1 MAEPYD
7 DVEVSRLGTSGL
19 EIPRPRATMGA
30 RRGWRGWCVTV
41 SAAPDVLYPYDPAV
55 LRAIHREFDPDVV
68 ALIVRRV
75 YRSTTGGFRVARF
88 HAFGRRHTNPE
99 FVPPPW
105 TAKVMMPLMGRQP
118 APTAM
123 MFHLEDRTTRLG
135 DGLPGS
141 YLPFNWRA
149 YKAVRALYQTL
160 TTKQKQ
166 KHEAEHGRA
175 AQARKRRLEADA
187 MVRERQQKDAK
198 WLDERMQNILN
209 DEHIANRLVAQQ
221 MDARKTP
228 MAGPWEGAR

>member
-1 MAEPYD
+1 MGQPYD

-19 EIPRPRATMGA
+19 EIPQPRPSMGA

-41 SAAPDVLYPYDPAV
+41 SAAHDVMYPHDPAV

-88 HAFGRRHTNPE
+88 HALGRRHTNPE
-99 FVPPPW
+99 FVPAPW
-105 TAKVMMPLMGRQP
+105 TAKVMMPLMGRQ
-118 APTAM
+118 ASPTAM
-123 MFHLEDRTTRLG
+123 MFHLEDRTTRMG

-141 YLPFNWRA
+141 FLPFNWRV
-149 YKAVRALYQTL
+149 YKACRSLYQTL
-160 TTKQKQ
+160 TTKEKRQ
-166 KHEAEHGRA
+166 HGDEHGRA

-187 MVRERQQKDAK
+187 MVQERQQRDSK
-198 WLDERMQNILN
+198 WLDEKMTNMLN
-209 DEHIANRLVAQQ
+209 DKWLARRLAHQQ
-221 MDARKTP
+221 LNPEKKP